1 MIDAILT
8 NTVLPAISHEFLRK
22 TMAGETLNGIRLAAA
37 NGSFEYRF
45 D

>member
-8 NTVLPAISHEFLRK
+8 NTVLPAISHEVLKK
-22 TMAGETLNGIRLAAA
+22 TMAGETLKGVQLAAV